1 MKLIRLVENHVEFE
15 LSGYDVSVNNVFR
28 ITPVGPIYYR
38 LIAWTLRKSCLSI
51 TIYAVIY
58 AEYENG

>member
-38 LIAWTLRKSCLSI
+38 LIA
-51 TIYAVIY
+51 
-58 AEYENG
+58 